1 MARRGG
7 APHYFSGVP
16 RLCERPGCSAPA
28 TVTYGFDTADLLVW
42 LSPFEPEEKARP
54 YGTGIL
60 CRRHADALVV
70 PRGWHVDDRREAVP
84 RLFKT
89 TALEEPAEHRKA
101 NVRAIREKQN
111 PEKMEPAAELFDAV
125 VTESEPVLDET
136 QAMPWSPKLLDGVID
151 GSSEVESSQGGLL
164 ARAFGNKDRRERH

>member
-1 MARRGG
+1 M
-7 APHYFSGVP
+7 
-16 RLCERPGCSAPA
+16 
-28 TVTYGFDTADLLVW
+28 VW

-84 RLFKT
+84 RLFI
-89 TALEEPAEHRKA
+89 APAPDQQPAAPKPIVAKPAAEA
-101 NVRAIREKQN
+101 SPNVRRIRGKD
-111 PEKMEPAAELFDAV
+111 EPAAELFDEPAV
-125 VTESEPVLDET
+125 PEIDAEPVLDET
-136 QAMPWSPKLLDGVID
+136 QAMPWSPKLI
-151 GSSEVESSQGGLL
+151 EEAVETTSADEPARGGLL

>member
-1 MARRGG
+1 M
-7 APHYFSGVP
+7 
-16 RLCERPGCSAPA
+16 
-28 TVTYGFDTADLLVW
+28 TYGFDTADLLVW

-89 TALEEPAEHRKA
+89 AALEEPAEPVKA
-101 NVRAIREKQN
+101 NVRPIREKQVR
-111 PEKMEPAAELFDAV
+111 EKTKPAAELFDAAV
-125 VTESEPVLDET
+125 AVESVGEPEPVLDET
-136 QAMPWSPKLLDGVID
+136 QAMPWSPKLIEDVVDGTSD
-151 GSSEVESSQGGLL
+151 DEPARGGLL

>member
-1 MARRGG
+1 M
-7 APHYFSGVP
+7 P

-28 TVTYGFDTADLLVW
+28 TVTYGFNTGNLLVW
-42 LSPFEPEEKARP
+42 LGPFEPGDTARP

-89 TALEEPAEHRKA
+89 PAVSEPVEAEKA
-101 NVRAIREKQN
+101 NVRPFRDKQTRARQARKKAA
-111 PEKMEPAAELFDAV
+111 PTAELFDATAV
-125 VTESEPVLDET
+125 EAEPVLDET
-136 QAMPWSPKLLDGVID
+136 QAMPWSPTLFEDIVDGAF
-151 GSSEVESSQGGLL
+151 EAEPARGGLL
-164 ARAFGNKDRRERH
+164 ARAFGNKERRERN

>member
-1 MARRGG
+1 M
-7 APHYFSGVP
+7 P

-28 TVTYGFDTADLLVW
+28 TVAYGFDTADLMVW

-60 CRRHADALVV
+60 CRRHADALAV

-89 TALEEPAEHRKA
+89 VAVGEPSEPVNA
-101 NVRAIREKQN
+101 NVRPFREKQ
-111 PEKMEPAAELFDAV
+111 PREKVTREKVAPAAELFDAA
-125 VTESEPVLDET
+125 EGEPVLDET
-136 QAMPWSPKLLDGVID
+136 QAMPWSPKLIEDVVEGA
-151 GSSEVESSQGGLL
+151 VESEPSRGGLL
-164 ARAFGNKDRRERH
+164 ARAFGNKDRRERD